1 MNQKKIAVFGS
12 GIIKEGSRQFKIAY
26 ETGFLLAK
34 AGFTVVNGGYKGSML
49 ASAEGAKEVGGRT
62 IGVTT
67 DDFGS
72 TRNQFIDQEIRKK
85 TWQERLHHL
94 IALGD
99 GYLVLDGGTGT
110 LSEFAVVLEMRN
122 KKFHH
127 KPMVVLGHHM
137 QSVVHVLKRN
147 PEISIPKDLF
157 LTRTPKIAVERL
169 VSYFHHA

>member
-1 MNQKKIAVFGS
+1 MTNIAIFGS

-34 AGFTVVNGGYKGSML
+34 SGFTVVNGGYGGSML
-49 ASAEGAKEVGGRT
+49 ASAKGAKEGGGET
-62 IGVTT
+62 VGVTT
-67 DDFGS
+67 DNFGS
-72 TRNQFIDQEIRKK
+72 TKNRFIDQEIRKQ

-99 GYLVLDGGTGT
+99 GYVILDGGTGT
-110 LSEFAVVLEMRN
+110 FAEFAVVLEMRN
-122 KKFHH
+122 KEFHH

-137 QSVVHVLKRN
+137 QSVIRVLKRN

-157 LTRTPKIAVERL
+157 FAQTPKIAVQRFI
-169 VSYFHHA
+169 SHFHT